1 MRLQSLPYHSL
12 TFFLTLPSPLFF
24 HQVTVNTLRD
34 LLSAGGVTPS
44 SLDFVF
50 VSACHSRSVGQA
62 FVDAGARHVVCVG
75 VEAMI
80 QVNLTPYPYHPTLP
94 YPTPMSYISI
104 LYYHRYDVIH
114 YVASSSLSPY

>member
-80 QVNLTPYPYHPTLP
+80 QVYPILPYVTPLPYPTLP
-94 YPTPMSYISI
+94 YPHVVY
-104 LYYHRYDVIH
+104 
-114 YVASSSLSPY
+114 

>member
-1 MRLQSLPYHSL
+1 M
-12 TFFLTLPSPLFF
+12 
-24 HQVTVNTLRD
+24 TVNTLRD

-80 QVNLTPYPYHPTLP
+80 QVALTARNPLSNTASN
-94 YPTPMSYISI
+94 TASNIASITSSYITI
-104 LYYHRYDVIH
+104 TT
-114 YVASSSLSPY
+114 